1 MQRIFLDIPAGVLQK
16 TPELQSWLEQGT
28 AQSEQP
34 RQHGYDRILL
44 QADEWTDILDLLENI
59 TFQESMRWIWSEQK
73 KDYQYLLGAD
83 RCEQFQAQTKG
94 RIDKMEP
101 QLRATIRQDL
111 EQLLAGH
118 NCFNIDGYLK
128 FTANK
133 LKLLLQRLLQ
143 DEYHRAEQELEQ
155 EEFIELLR
163 FFISIQPS
171 VLDYAYLTIYHDRF
185 TLTDAW
191 GNDLRQIYLDSL
203 LEEEID
209 DVSDNDLIMS
219 ILITLLPREI
229 YLDVQGKPPSAE
241 FLLLLQRVFGE
252 QIVWKQAEN
261 K

>member
-1 MQRIFLDIPAGVLQK
+1 M
-16 TPELQSWLEQGT
+16 
-28 AQSEQP
+28 
-34 RQHGYDRILL
+34 
-44 QADEWTDILDLLENI
+44 
-59 TFQESMRWIWSEQK
+59 
-73 KDYQYLLGAD
+73 
-83 RCEQFQAQTKG
+83 
-94 RIDKMEP
+94 
-101 QLRATIRQDL
+101 
-111 EQLLAGH
+111 LAGH

-241 FLLLLQRVFGE
+241 FCCYCSVFLVSRSFGNKQRINDLSILLYGCVGWARCCTAVLAFVQEKSFLSTIPIVLSCIVDFSDCNAYNKINFNFERKEGKWFGMAGGFDLCLPV
-252 QIVWKQAEN
+252 IIYCRCD
-261 K
+261 

>member
-111 EQLLAGH
+111 E
-118 NCFNIDGYLK
+118 
-128 FTANK
+128 
-133 LKLLLQRLLQ
+133 QRLLQ